1 MDKTEFEAFLEG
13 KLKEIIAGYR
23 QYNGDKN
30 KFISMAVWADGTACA
45 NNYAPKIE
53 DRIYVFVRRDS
64 DE

>member
-13 KLKEIIAGYR
+13 KLKEIIAEYR

-30 KFISMAVWADGTACA
+30 TGISMAVWADGMAYA
-45 NNYAPKIE
+45 NNYAT
-53 DRIYVFVRRDS
+53 DRVHVFVRRDS